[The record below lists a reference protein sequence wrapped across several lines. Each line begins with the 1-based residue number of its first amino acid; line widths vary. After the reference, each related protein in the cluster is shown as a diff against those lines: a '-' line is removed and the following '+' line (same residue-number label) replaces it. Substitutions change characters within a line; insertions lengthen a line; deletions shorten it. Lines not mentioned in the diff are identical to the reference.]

1 MDVVKNF
8 RDVQGGKTTFVRF
21 ENVTKFLI
29 ACAAAGITVCGGA
42 FAHDMSGQRRKQLWL
57 SK

>member
-21 ENVTKFLI
+21 ENVTNFLI
-29 ACAAAGITVCGGA
+29 VCGECAG
-42 FAHDMSGQRRKQLWL
+42 REIKN
-57 SK
+57 